1 MSLDDNT
8 SVLLQRGLSLGDND
22 NDNTN
27 VWAAKSNRKDLSILD
42 IGRKAV
48 NWEVSPDNAV
58 S

>member
-8 SVLLQRGLSLGDND
+8 SVLLQRGLSLGD